1 MMLLRPDT
9 TLRRPALARPL
20 AMTLAR
26 DEYTRFADA
35 VDALPADAWT
45 RPTACPAWDVRAM
58 TAHVAGMAAMAA
70 GVLESVRQQRLAGR
84 DAAASGT
91 AFIDALT
98 ALQVRERADHG
109 PDRLREEVRRL
120 GPRAARGRRMA
131 PGLVRRRDMGIPH
144 EVDGTPES
152 WTVGFLLDVILTRDT
167 WMHRS
172 DIAEA
177 TGTAMLLTPEHDG
190 VLVADVVEEWA
201 GRHGRP
207 FELHL
212 DGPAGGS
219 WRRGDGGEVHTLDAV
234 AFCRLVSGRGRGEG
248 LLATQV
254 PF

>member
-9 TLRRPALARPL
+9 ALRRPALDRPV
-20 AMTLAR
+20 AMRLAR
-26 DEYTRFADA
+26 DEYTRFAEALDG
-35 VDALPADAWT
+35 LPADAWS
-45 RPTACPAWDVRAM
+45 RSTACPDWDVRAM

-70 GVLESVRQQRLAGR
+70 GVLESVRQQRRAGR
-84 DAAASGT
+84 DAAATGT
-91 AFIDALT
+91 SFIDALT
-98 ALQVRERADHG
+98 ALQVRERADRT
-109 PDRLREEVRRL
+109 PEQLREEVQRT

-131 PGLVRRRDMGIPH
+131 PGLVRRRDMGIPQ
-144 EVDGTPES
+144 EVDGVPES

-172 DIAEA
+172 DVAEA
-177 TGTAMLLTPEHDG
+177 TGTPMVLTAEHDG

-201 GRHGRP
+201 DRHGRP

-212 DGPAGGS
+212 DGPAGGE
-219 WRRGDGGEVHTLDAV
+219 WRRGEGGEVHTLDAV
-234 AFCRLVSGRGRGEG
+234 AFCRLVSGRGSGDG